1 MKSSATPDH
10 APAGEA
16 PQDGGLPGETAVSL
30 HIPVGLALPPDLPR
44 ARLLRAARA
53 CVRAAQR
60 FAPPATPWR
69 EVIIHLTGDTANQ
82 AINKRILGHD
92 YPTDVI
98 TQAYEPF
105 PFEPPGLTAELH
117 VNVEQARRAAK
128 ALRRLT
134 WAQELLLYIAHGCD
148 HLTGADDATP
158 AQRQVMRRRDLRWM
172 RAALKTADRPA
183 PAHSRKPDLSSRGQS
198 CILSARSQ
206 RTFP

>member
-1 MKSSATPDH
+1 MKSSATPDS
-10 APAGEA
+10 APAGEVY
-16 PQDGGLPGETAVSL
+16 QDGSLPGETAVSL

-44 ARLLRAARA
+44 ARLLCAARV

-60 FAPPATPWR
+60 FAPPPTPWR
-69 EVIIHLTGDTANQ
+69 EVAIHLTGDTANQ

-172 RAALKTADRPA
+172 RAALKAANRPA
-183 PAHSRKPDLSSRGQS
+183 PALSRNAHESL
-198 CILSARSQ
+198 
-206 RTFP
+206 T